1 MRQWH
6 AILMQPSSV
15 VGKSLGQPA
24 LLFQREPR
32 TNSEPETHRL
42 GINRAGEVQDG
53 VVVVGWEGGRQ
64 GT

>member
-1 MRQWH
+1 
-6 AILMQPSSV
+6 MQPSTV

-24 LLFQREPR
+24 LVFQREPR

-53 VVVVGWEGGRQ
+53 GGGGGRVGGQQ